1 MLRNEKCSTLV
12 FAQFKGDV
20 LNLPN
25 VDFAVYRL
33 EKSMSQHNPTD
44 IDLLH
49 ALTAMFD
56 SIQQLFSQKA
66 TDICETIRD
75 LAIGILPSYPNS

>member
-49 ALTAMFD
+49 ALTAKFD
-56 SIQQLFSQKA
+56 SIQQLFSQIA
-66 TDICETIRD
+66 TDIHSVS
-75 LAIGILPSYPNS
+75 IGST

>member
-1 MLRNEKCSTLV
+1 MV
-12 FAQFKGDV
+12 FAQFTGDV
-20 LNLPN
+20 LNLPS

-49 ALTAMFD
+49 ALTAKFD
-56 SIQQLFSQKA
+56 SIQQLFSQIA
-66 TDICETIRD
+66 TDIY
-75 LAIGILPSYPNS
+75 SVSNSSL

>member
-1 MLRNEKCSTLV
+1 MLRNENCSTFE
-12 FAQFKGDV
+12 FAQLKGDV

-49 ALTAMFD
+49 ALTAKFD
-56 SIQQLFSQKA
+56 SIQQVISQIA
-66 TDICETIRD
+66 SDIY
-75 LAIGILPSYPNS
+75 SVSNSSL

>member
-1 MLRNEKCSTLV
+1 MLRNENCSTFV
-12 FAQFKGDV
+12 FAQLKGDV

-49 ALTAMFD
+49 ALTAKFD
-56 SIQQLFSQKA
+56 SIQQLFSQIA
-66 TDICETIRD
+66 TDIY
-75 LAIGILPSYPNS
+75 SVSNSSL

>member
-1 MLRNEKCSTLV
+1 MQLNKQCDSEWKVV
-12 FAQFKGDV
+12 FAQFTGDV
-20 LNLPN
+20 LNLPS

-49 ALTAMFD
+49 ALTAKFD
-56 SIQQLFSQKA
+56 SIQQLLSQIA
-66 TDICETIRD
+66 TDIY
-75 LAIGILPSYPNS
+75 SVSNSSL